1 MIIIVI
7 TTVLQKVGLDEI
19 CRNGIRDT
27 AHSSHTQPNS
37 PTKKIQQ
44 HFLCDNPFCILT
56 APRSFSKRTFFTII
70 LPFLSSL
77 AKVANPDPPPAAT
90 IPFADFWQ
98 FFFIA
103 KSFWA
108 WSQSL
113 LVNILI
119 LIIILAWL
127 WHLTVFF
134 PKEKKT
140 NILEWYI
147 SNTNHKKLGIKAK
160 INQNTNYKSS
170 WSSSPGQMLGWLQP
184 RDEVTLA
191 ARGAATVRWRHSI
204 TTPTHH
210 FSALESG
217 SWRTISFFVFNFRGT
232 RALS

>member
-37 PTKKIQQ
+37 QTIQQ
-44 HFLCDNPFCILT
+44 KNT
-56 APRSFSKRTFFTII
+56 TTFP
-70 LPFLSSL
+70 LWQPFLHSNGP
-77 AKVANPDPPPAAT
+77 K
-90 IPFADFWQ
+90 IFFEADVFYDYSPLFVIFSQGGKSRPSPCSNRPLCW
-98 FFFIA
+98 FLTVFFIA

-127 WHLTVFF
+127 WHLTVLF

-160 INQNTNYKSS
+160 INQK
-170 WSSSPGQMLGWLQP
+170 
-184 RDEVTLA
+184 DK
-191 ARGAATVRWRHSI
+191 
-204 TTPTHH
+204 
-210 FSALESG
+210 F
-217 SWRTISFFVFNFRGT
+217 
-232 RALS
+232 